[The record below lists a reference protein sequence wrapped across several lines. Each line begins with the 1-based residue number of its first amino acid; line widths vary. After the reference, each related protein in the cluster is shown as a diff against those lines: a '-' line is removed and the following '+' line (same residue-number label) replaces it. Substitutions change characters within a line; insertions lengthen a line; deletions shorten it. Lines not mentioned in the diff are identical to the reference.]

1 VRVSRQRDEAERRAK
16 ATVSA
21 RPAKPARQK
30 AAAHPTHGVENG
42 EFVSLPESWLDRI
55 RLGFPRANSW

>member
-1 VRVSRQRDEAERRAK
+1 MRVSRQSDEAERPAT
-16 ATVSA
+16 ATVNA
-21 RPAKPARQK
+21 RPAKPVRQK
-30 AAAHPTHGVENG
+30 AAYSTRGGANI

>member
-1 VRVSRQRDEAERRAK
+1 MRVSRPRDEAERPAK
-16 ATVSA
+16 VIVSA
-21 RPAKPARQK
+21 RSAKPAHQK
-30 AAAHPTHGVENG
+30 TAYHGAPNS

>member
-1 VRVSRQRDEAERRAK
+1 VKVTRQRDEGERLSQ

-21 RPAKPARQK
+21 RLLNQHAQK
-30 AAAHPTHGVENG
+30 QPIRCGAENG
-42 EFVSLPESWLDRI
+42 EFRTLPESWLDRI

>member
-1 VRVSRQRDEAERRAK
+1 VRVLRQRDEAERRAK

-30 AAAHPTHGVENG
+30 ATHPTHGAENG
-42 EFVSLPESWLDRI
+42 EFVSLPESWLDMI

>member
-1 VRVSRQRDEAERRAK
+1 VKLTRQREGERLAK

-21 RPAKPARQK
+21 RLLNQHAQKPPIRHEA
-30 AAAHPTHGVENG
+30 ENN
-42 EFVSLPESWLDRI
+42 EFLTLPESWLDRI